1 MDPSLRWGD
10 GKMSPELLSIFEW
23 YGAVAAAVAALT
35 VALDLGRRPT
45 GWAFVLFTT
54 SSIAF
59 ILYGYLDPRPEEA
72 IASLNVVLLFI
83 NLFGVYRY
91 LIRKR
96 PPGKPA

>member
-1 MDPSLRWGD
+1 
-10 GKMSPELLSIFEW
+10 MSSEMLFILQW
-23 YGAVAAAVAALT
+23 YGAIAAAIAAFT

-54 SSIAF
+54 SSVAF
-59 ILYGYLDPRPEEA
+59 ILYGFLDPRPEEA
-72 IASLNVVLLFI
+72 IASLNVVLFFV

-96 PPGKPA
+96 PPGASA

>member
-1 MDPSLRWGD
+1 
-10 GKMSPELLSIFEW
+10 MSPTLLSIFEW
-23 YGAVAAAVAALT
+23 YAAGAAAVAALV

-96 PPGKPA
+96 PPGAPA